1 MQGLVVL
8 IMLFF
13 SILATVLIMLM
24 AGMAMIALLFIFS
37 VVAVIVGAQ
46 QQSVFKGLKILIYAS
61 SLTIITPLTYL
72 TVKNYGSHFFNIT
85 QNYIQPVAIVAG
97 LILGVVFAL
106 LSYKTFEKI
115 TKLIYNKLNKKNE
128 KVH

>member
-24 AGMAMIALLFIFS
+24 AAITMLALLFIFS
-37 VVAVIVGAQ
+37 VIAIIVGAQ

-72 TVKNYGSHFFNIT
+72 TFKTYAPQFLNIA
-85 QNYIQPVAIVAG
+85 QSNIQPIAIVVG
-97 LILGVVFAL
+97 LILGIVFAL
-106 LSYKTFEKI
+106 ISYKTFEKI
-115 TKLIYNKLNKKNE
+115 TKLIYSKLNKKNQ
-128 KVH
+128 K

>member
-24 AGMAMIALLFIFS
+24 AAITMLALLFIFS
-37 VVAVIVGAQ
+37 VIAIIVGAQ

-72 TVKNYGSHFFNIT
+72 TFKTYAPQFLNIA
-85 QNYIQPVAIVAG
+85 QSNIQPIAIVVG
-97 LILGVVFAL
+97 LILGVVFAII
-106 LSYKTFEKI
+106 SYKTFEKI
-115 TKLIYNKLNKKNE
+115 TKLIYSKLNKKNQ
-128 KVH
+128 K

>member
-24 AGMAMIALLFIFS
+24 AAMAMLALLFIFS
-37 VVAVIVGAQ
+37 VIAIIVGAQ

-72 TVKNYGSHFFNIT
+72 TFKTYAPQFLNIA
-85 QNYIQPVAIVAG
+85 QSNIQPIAIVVG
-97 LILGVVFAL
+97 LILGVVFAII
-106 LSYKTFEKI
+106 SYKTFEKI
-115 TKLIYNKLNKKNE
+115 TKLIYSKLNKKNQ
-128 KVH
+128 K

>member
-24 AGMAMIALLFIFS
+24 AAMSMLALLFIFS
-37 VVAVIVGAQ
+37 VIAIIVGAQ

-72 TVKNYGSHFFNIT
+72 TFKTYAPQFLNIT
-85 QNYIQPVAIVAG
+85 QNGIQPIAIVVG
-97 LILGVVFAL
+97 LILGIVFAL
-106 LSYKTFEKI
+106 ISYKTFEKI
-115 TKLIYNKLNKKNE
+115 TKLIYSKLNKKNQ
-128 KVH
+128 K